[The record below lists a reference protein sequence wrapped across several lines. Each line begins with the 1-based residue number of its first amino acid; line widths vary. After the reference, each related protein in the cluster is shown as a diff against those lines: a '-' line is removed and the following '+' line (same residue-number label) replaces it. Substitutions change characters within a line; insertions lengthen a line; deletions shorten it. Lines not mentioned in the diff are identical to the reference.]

1 MRIPTTL
8 CRASLTAAACRRDSS
23 GQQLQQARYR
33 FGTARRL
40 IPSPRIL
47 IYKDAASGAR
57 STRTKSNIKSAILL
71 ALSRSCTSHSIF
83 SLASSSS
90 YSTSSLN
97 SGSSNSNPI
106 PVPVPTPAMASAEI
120 LSQTLSSITG
130 IKLEELSNQRASFE
144 DEKAKLLKAV
154 SLETSQKEK
163 LHVLLRN
170 IEKLPTMGDIDR
182 NPLISIGNIRRYL
195 EQSRCDPSVSDEL
208 LADWQSKLEKELDV
222 HSLRYEYASLYGR
235 LVTECLS
242 VSDDAVMETLESPI
256 GGSGF
261 ESIGR
266 KEMHEQR
273 EKWEEYVFKP
283 LATDTEVIN
292 RYMTSLGDKTKESQ
306 SAFAEFKKATT
317 AFESD
322 MAKTGH
328 FDLNSLGWVIQ
339 GILRADLL
347 SDEKRKV
354 LNDFKDNT
362 PVLLEVADVLNM
374 RMESLARWN
383 WDSKGTPIIQRRML
397 SGRYRF
403 YHDEDL
409 LQSLLL
415 QYIGTKWSVH
425 MKTALDKFKNSPGV
439 WKASSVPLAKT
450 EKVRRDWFLGPHNGI
465 TVEEH
470 RGNHFDHE
478 IFLEQL
484 KVRLDERRGG
494 YNDGASDQHDT
505 RRSPLQ
511 IVQELLHVLSTETI
525 IANRLSQEQVVVR
538 SDFKWF
544 GPSLPHSTIF
554 AVLRVF
560 NVSEHWI
567 NFFRRSLEVPMKFVV
582 DGPDAPIQVRK
593 RGTALSTPLSDF
605 FAESVLFCLDFAFNQ
620 ETEGA
625 RLYRLHDDIWFWGSE
640 ERCVQGW
647 NTILKF
653 SSMMGLEMNE
663 EKTGSVNITSKTETS
678 GRLHS
683 SLPKGD
689 VRWGFLKLDAG
700 SGRFLI
706 DQIMV
711 DKHIEEL
718 KRQLDACK
726 STFDWI
732 QAWNIYGARF
742 FINNFGKP
750 ANCFGKAHV
759 DMMLETCS
767 RIQARVFESS
777 GGSVTAA
784 LKQIISDRFGV
795 KDIPEGY
802 LYFPASMGGLDLKS
816 PFAPLYMIRDHI
828 TENPES
834 HMDKFFEKE
843 DEAYRRA
850 KSAHESGDRL
860 GSRFAPPGF
869 SLPSLLP
876 TSSASDKDEPF
887 MSFEEFSR
895 NREQTSSLL
904 GIAYRELLQEPRETN
919 ITLTSDVSSIPKTG
933 RSAQTHYE
941 KWIVQLYGPE
951 MLARF
956 GSLNVVEPGL
966 LPTGMVGMFRES
978 RFKWQG

>member
-1 MRIPTTL
+1 
-8 CRASLTAAACRRDSS
+8 
-23 GQQLQQARYR
+23 
-33 FGTARRL
+33 
-40 IPSPRIL
+40 
-47 IYKDAASGAR
+47 
-57 STRTKSNIKSAILL
+57 
-71 ALSRSCTSHSIF
+71 
-83 SLASSSS
+83 
-90 YSTSSLN
+90 
-97 SGSSNSNPI
+97 
-106 PVPVPTPAMASAEI
+106 MASAEI
-120 LSQTLSSITG
+120 LSRTLSSITG
-130 IKLEELSNQRASFE
+130 IKLEELSIQRSSFE

-163 LHVLLRN
+163 LRVLLRN
-170 IEKLPTMGDIDR
+170 IEKLPTMGDINR
-182 NPLISIGNIRRYL
+182 NPLISVENIRRYL
-195 EQSRCDPSVSDEL
+195 EQSQCDPSVSDEIL
-208 LADWQSKLEKELDV
+208 RDWQSKLEKELDV

-242 VSDDAVMETLESPI
+242 VSDEAVMETLESSI
-256 GGSGF
+256 GGSGS

-283 LATDTEVIN
+283 LETDTEVIN
-292 RYMTSLGDKTKESQ
+292 KYMTSLVNKTKESQ
-306 SAFAEFKKATT
+306 SAFAAFKKATT

-322 MAKTGH
+322 MAKTG
-328 FDLNSLGWVIQ
+328 WVIR
-339 GILRADLL
+339 GILRADL

-354 LNDFKDNT
+354 LNDFKDST

-374 RMESLARWN
+374 RMASLARWN

-425 MKTALDKFKNSPGV
+425 MKAALDEFKNSPGV
-439 WKASSVPLAKT
+439 WKASSAPISKT
-450 EKVRRDWFLGPHNGI
+450 EKMRRDWFLGPRDGI
-465 TVEEH
+465 TLEVH
-470 RGNHFDHE
+470 LGQYFDHE

-484 KVRLDERRGG
+484 KVRLDDSRDG
-494 YNDGASDQHDT
+494 YDDDAPGQQTRHDT

-511 IVQELLHVLSTETI
+511 MVHDLLQVLSTETI
-525 IANRLSQEQVVVR
+525 IASRLNQEQVVVR

-560 NVSEHWI
+560 NVSGHWI
-567 NFFRRSLEVPMKFVV
+567 NFFRRSLEVPTKFVV

-593 RGTALSTPLSDF
+593 RGTVLGTPLSDF

-640 ERCVQGW
+640 ERCVKGW
-647 NTILKF
+647 NTILKV
-653 SSMMGLEMNE
+653 SGMMGLEMNE
-663 EKTGSVNITSKTETS
+663 EKTGSVIITSKTETS
-678 GRLHS
+678 SRFHS

-706 DQIMV
+706 DQVMV

-742 FINNFGKP
+742 FTNNFGKP

-767 RIQARVFESS
+767 RIQAKVFESS

-784 LKQIISDRFGV
+784 LKQMISDRFGV

-816 PFAPLYMIRDHI
+816 PFVPLYMIRDKI
-828 TENPES
+828 TENPVS
-834 HMDKFFEKE
+834 HMDRFFENE
-843 DEAYRRA
+843 DADYRRA
-850 KSAHESGDRL
+850 KSAYESGDRL
-860 GSRFAPPGF
+860 GPRFAPPGF

-876 TSSASDKDEPF
+876 TSSTSDKDEPF

-895 NREQTSSLL
+895 NREQTSTFL
-904 GIAYRELLQEPRETN
+904 GQAYRELIREPRETN
-919 ITLTSDVSSIPKTG
+919 VTLTSDVSSIPKTG
-933 RSAQTHYE
+933 KTPSTPYE
-941 KWIVQLYGPE
+941 KWIIQLYGPE

-956 GSLNVVEPGL
+956 GSLNVIEPGL